1 MRASGWLLVL
11 FLSGFAGALAA
22 HEEPAVAKSPA
33 ETGKGS
39 FGLDQTAALRASQS
53 VIGKLP
59 SDYTMSDRT
68 GQPVSLSSFRGKP
81 LLVNFVYTGCFD
93 VCPTS
98 SVALYKAVGAM
109 RDRFG
114 VDQFEV
120 VTIGFNQP
128 TDSPLAMRDF
138 AKRLRIK
145 DPNWEF
151 LSPRAE
157 DVAALTRD
165 FGFSYVATP
174 MGFDHTLQVSMLDA
188 EGRIHRQVY
197 GEAFAADALGEPL
210 KQLLTGSLRTGSV
223 LTRSSGLV
231 DLIGKVRILC
241 SVYDPRTGK
250 YRTDYTLYL
259 EIAGGLT
266 FILTMLVLAIQEWRG
281 RRALLR
287 PQVQ

>member
-1 MRASGWLLVL
+1 MRASGWLLA
-11 FLSGFAGALAA
+11 FLLISCAGSLSA
-22 HEEPAVAKSPA
+22 HEKPTATAPGQE
-33 ETGKGS
+33 GKGS
-39 FGLDQTAALRASQS
+39 FGLNQAAALSASQA
-53 VIGKLP
+53 VLGTLP
-59 SDYTMSDRT
+59 ADYTLLDRA
-68 GQPVSLSSFRGKP
+68 GQPVSLSRFRGKP

-98 SVALYKAVGAM
+98 SVALYKAVDAM
-109 RDRFG
+109 RERFG
-114 VDQFEV
+114 SDQFEV

-128 TDSPLAMRDF
+128 TDTPLAMRDF

-165 FGFSYVATP
+165 FGFSYVPTP
-174 MGFDHTLQVSMLDA
+174 MGFDHTLQVTLVDA
-188 EGRIHRQVY
+188 DGRIHRQVY
-197 GEAFAADALGEPL
+197 GEAFAADSLGEPL

-223 LTRSSGLV
+223 IARSSGLK

-250 YRTDYTLYL
+250 YRVDYSLYL

-266 FILTMLVLAIQEWRG
+266 FILTLLVLAIQEWRS

>member
-1 MRASGWLLVL
+1 MRASGLALVF
-11 FLSGFAGALAA
+11 FLIGFAGSPAA
-22 HEEPAVAKSPA
+22 QDKPAVAGEPGGA
-33 ETGKGS
+33 LKGT
-39 FGLDQTAALRASQS
+39 FRLDQAAALRASQS
-53 VIGKLP
+53 VVGKLP
-59 SDYTMSDRT
+59 DDYSMSDRA
-68 GQPVSLSSFRGKP
+68 GQPVSLSGFRGKP
-81 LLVNFVYTGCFD
+81 VLVNFVYTGCFD

-98 SVALYKAVGAM
+98 SVALYKAVAAM

-114 VDQFEV
+114 VDQFAV

-138 AKRLRIK
+138 SKRLRIK

-151 LSPRAE
+151 LSPRAK

-165 FGFSYVATP
+165 FGFSYVPTP
-174 MGFDHTLQVSMLDA
+174 MGFDHTLQVSLLDA

-197 GEAFAADALGEPL
+197 GQAFSADALGEPL
-210 KQLLTGSLRTGSV
+210 KQLLTGSLRSGSV
-223 LTRSSGLV
+223 LTRSSGV
-231 DLIGKVRILC
+231 ADLIGKVRILC
-241 SVYDPRTGK
+241 SVYDPSTGE

-266 FILTMLVLAIQEWRG
+266 FLITMLVLAIQEWRG

-287 PQVQ
+287 PRVQ

>member
-1 MRASGWLLVL
+1 MRANGCLLAL
-11 FLSGFAGALAA
+11 FLLGCAGPLAA
-22 HEEPAVAKSPA
+22 HEKPAAATPG
-33 ETGKGS
+33 EQGKAN
-39 FGLDQTAALRASQS
+39 FGLDQAAALKVSQAA
-53 VIGKLP
+53 VGKQP
-59 SDYTMSDRT
+59 RDFTMQDRD
-68 GQPVSLSSFRGKP
+68 GKAVSLSRFRGKP

-98 SVALYKAVGAM
+98 SRALYKAVAAM

-120 VTIGFNQP
+120 LTIGFNQP

-138 AKRLRIK
+138 AARLRIK
-145 DPNWEF
+145 DPNWQF
-151 LSPRAE
+151 LSPRAQ

-174 MGFDHTLQVSMLDA
+174 MGFDHTLQVSIVDA
-188 EGRIHRQVY
+188 EGRIQRQVY
-197 GEAFAADALGEPL
+197 GEAFGADSLGEPL
-210 KQLLTGSLRTGSV
+210 KLLLTGSLRSGSV
-223 LTRSSGLV
+223 IARSSGLA
-231 DLIGKVRILC
+231 DLVGKVRILC

-250 YRTDYTLYL
+250 YRVDYSLYL

-266 FILTMLVLAIQEWRG
+266 FILTLLVFAIQEWRG

>member
-1 MRASGWLLVL
+1 MRTSGWLLG
-11 FLSGFAGALAA
+11 FLLLSSAGNLAA
-22 HEEPAVAKSPA
+22 HEKPTATAPGQE
-33 ETGKGS
+33 GKAT
-39 FGLDQTAALRASQS
+39 FGLDQAAALSASQA
-53 VIGKLP
+53 VLGALP
-59 SDYTMSDRT
+59 GDYTLRDRS
-68 GQPVSLSSFRGKP
+68 GQPVSLSRFRGKP

-98 SVALYKAVGAM
+98 SVALYRAVDAM

-114 VDQFEV
+114 SDQFEV
-120 VTIGFNQP
+120 ITIGFNQP
-128 TDSPLAMRDF
+128 TDTPLAMRDF
-138 AKRLRIK
+138 ATRLRIK

-174 MGFDHTLQVSMLDA
+174 MGFDHTLQVTIVDA
-188 EGRIHRQVY
+188 DGRIHRQVY
-197 GEAFAADALGEPL
+197 GEAFAADSLGEPL

-223 LTRSSGLV
+223 VVRSSGLK

-250 YRTDYTLYL
+250 YRVDYSLYL

-266 FILTMLVLAIQEWRG
+266 FILTLLVLAIQEWRS